1 MRLLMG
7 ATDISK
13 EYTKWS
19 RKLGSD
25 IISFNILGGTVIV
38 LNSLNAAEDLL
49 VKRSSIYSDRP
60 QVHNTMSTSDRLL
73 GWANNAG
80 VISYGERWRAQ
91 RRMTHEL
98 LHKRASEE
106 LSPVIVRNSH
116 GKHHAYMSY
125 PPTKLMDRMAGSSII
140 KVVYGYEATT
150 SNDTLFDIVSRAVDG
165 FSRSAIT
172 SNFYVNIIPWMQYI
186 PAWFPGAE
194 WKRKALVWRW
204 QTEQML
210 HVPYNWTRD
219 KMNTGTAP
227 PSMLKHL
234 LSKYA
239 KEPSKEEKDT
249 ILWATGT
256 LFAAGTDTTVASTLV
271 FIVAMAMHPEVQAKA
286 QAEVDSVL
294 CGKRF
299 PEIEDRQSMPYV
311 QAVIKEVFRWRS
323 GFLMPP
329 SRMTSTKDTAFLRGP
344 PFFWLMLG
352 YRPKDLKSSTYA
364 TSRAISL
371 DERVYPNPE
380 CFDPSRFLSSSA
392 PEAPTFGFGRR
403 EPRLQRSC
411 PGTHFAQA
419 ALFMVAS
426 GLFAFFDVRPKL
438 DSKGRPVRLTAE
450 MKQNILVSQPTAFEV
465 DIKPRSEQHE
475 QILRTWV
482 DV

>member
-60 QVHNTMSTSDRLL
+60 QVHNTMSTSDRL
-73 GWANNAG
+73 
-80 VISYGERWRAQ
+80 
-91 RRMTHEL
+91 
-98 LHKRASEE
+98 
-106 LSPVIVRNSH
+106 
-116 GKHHAYMSY
+116 
-125 PPTKLMDRMAGSSII
+125 MAGSSII

-150 SNDTLFDIVSRAVDG
+150 SNDTLFDIVSRAIDG

-172 SNFYVNIIPWMQYI
+172 SNFYVNVIPWMQYI

-219 KMNTGTAP
+219 KMSTGTAP

-311 QAVIKEVFRWRS
+311 QAVIKEVFRWSQISLIILSTS
-323 GFLMPP
+323 GVPHA
-329 SRMTSTKDTAFLRGP
+329 SIEDDIYK
-344 PFFWLMLG
+344 G
-352 YRPKDLKSSTYA
+352 YRIPKGA
-364 TSRAISL
+364 TVAISL

-380 CFDPSRFLSSSA
+380 CFDPSRFLSSCA

-403 EPRLQRSC
+403 EAHLQRSC

-426 GLFAFFDVRPKL
+426 GLFAFFDIRPKL
-438 DSKGRPVRLTAE
+438 DSKGRPVKLTAE

-475 QILRTWV
+475 QILRTWI